1 MLNFAILSAGNI
13 AGRMARTLD
22 SLRDEVQPYA
32 IAARDS
38 ARAQAL
44 AGRYG
49 FAKSFAG
56 YEALLADPAVDV
68 VYIGSI
74 HPLHA
79 QHIRAALLAGK
90 HVLCEKPMAVTLA
103 ECESMVAA
111 AERNGRQLMIGHNV
125 RFDPVHRRAKELLQ
139 QGVIGEVLTFRTV
152 MGNAGPEGWSVD
164 KGTWFFDKDKAAM
177 GALSDLGIH
186 KVDLLQYL
194 TDQTVIETTAKVMT
208 LNKRDEAGNL
218 IGVDDNALCILR
230 MNGGAVGTLAASW
243 TVYGH
248 ECNSTCLYGT
258 KGLMVLYQDMENPII
273 VRDLSNTSTVYNI
286 KPQASSGVIDE
297 FVAALEQGREPEV
310 SGRKALTTMRAI
322 FGSIKSSETGAT
334 VSVNSSFVSHL

>member
-90 HVLCEKPMAVTLA
+90 HVLCEKPLTLNAAQAQSLFALARERGLLLAEAMWTRTLPFAQALRKTLA
-103 ECESMVAA
+103 DGRLGAPRLVTAVLGEAMADIPRIAQPALGGGALLDIGVYALTLACLALAGDVERVGGVCVQNGLGADIEESISLRFSGGACASLAVSARCAAPHRAAVCCGGGRIEIDGPLWSPAAMTVYGGTGTDAPRETIRFDNTGTGFEPEVRAVAA
-111 AERNGRQLMIGHNV
+111 A
-125 RFDPVHRRAKELLQ
+125 
-139 QGVIGEVLTFRTV
+139 
-152 MGNAGPEGWSVD
+152 
-164 KGTWFFDKDKAAM
+164 
-177 GALSDLGIH
+177 
-186 KVDLLQYL
+186 
-194 TDQTVIETTAKVMT
+194 
-208 LNKRDEAGNL
+208 
-218 IGVDDNALCILR
+218 
-230 MNGGAVGTLAASW
+230 LAAGC
-243 TVYGH
+243 T
-248 ECNSTCLYGT
+248 ECPALPAAETLR
-258 KGLMVLYQDMENPII
+258 VLRAAGVGRVSINPQWG
-273 VRDLSNTSTVYNI
+273 VRY
-286 KPQASSGVIDE
+286 PGEA
-297 FVAALEQGREPEV
+297 
-310 SGRKALTTMRAI
+310 
-322 FGSIKSSETGAT
+322 
-334 VSVNSSFVSHL
+334 

>member
-90 HVLCEKPMAVTLA
+90 HVLCEKPLTLN
-103 ECESMVAA
+103 AA
-111 AERNGRQLMIGHNV
+111 QAQSLFATGAGARPAAGGSHVDAYAAFCAGSAQ
-125 RFDPVHRRAKELLQ
+125 
-139 QGVIGEVLTFRTV
+139 
-152 MGNAGPEGWSVD
+152 NAGGR
-164 KGTWFFDKDKAAM
+164 AA
-177 GALSDLGIH
+177 GRAAPGDGC
-186 KVDLLQYL
+186 
-194 TDQTVIETTAKVMT
+194 
-208 LNKRDEAGNL
+208 AG
-218 IGVDDNALCILR
+218 
-230 MNGGAVGTLAASW
+230 
-243 TVYGH
+243 
-248 ECNSTCLYGT
+248 
-258 KGLMVLYQDMENPII
+258 
-273 VRDLSNTSTVYNI
+273 
-286 KPQASSGVIDE
+286 
-297 FVAALEQGREPEV
+297 
-310 SGRKALTTMRAI
+310 
-322 FGSIKSSETGAT
+322 
-334 VSVNSSFVSHL
+334 

>member
-22 SLRDEVQPYA
+22 SLREEVQPYA

-90 HVLCEKPMAVTLA
+90 HVLCEKPMGQGLIT
-103 ECESMVAA
+103 
-111 AERNGRQLMIGHNV
+111 GI
-125 RFDPVHRRAKELLQ
+125 KE
-139 QGVIGEVLTFRTV
+139 
-152 MGNAGPEGWSVD
+152 A
-164 KGTWFFDKDKAAM
+164 
-177 GALSDLGIH
+177 
-186 KVDLLQYL
+186 
-194 TDQTVIETTAKVMT
+194 
-208 LNKRDEAGNL
+208 
-218 IGVDDNALCILR
+218 
-230 MNGGAVGTLAASW
+230 
-243 TVYGH
+243 
-248 ECNSTCLYGT
+248 
-258 KGLMVLYQDMENPII
+258 
-273 VRDLSNTSTVYNI
+273 
-286 KPQASSGVIDE
+286 
-297 FVAALEQGREPEV
+297 
-310 SGRKALTTMRAI
+310 
-322 FGSIKSSETGAT
+322 
-334 VSVNSSFVSHL
+334 

>member
-79 QHIRAALLAGK
+79 QHIRAGAACGQT
-90 HVLCEKPMAVTLA
+90 CAVRKA
-103 ECESMVAA
+103 PD
-111 AERNGRQLMIGHNV
+111 AERGPGAK
-125 RFDPVHRRAKELLQ
+125 PVCPGAGARPAAGGSHVDAYAAFCAGSAQ
-139 QGVIGEVLTFRTV
+139 
-152 MGNAGPEGWSVD
+152 NAGGR
-164 KGTWFFDKDKAAM
+164 AA
-177 GALSDLGIH
+177 GRAAPGDGC
-186 KVDLLQYL
+186 
-194 TDQTVIETTAKVMT
+194 
-208 LNKRDEAGNL
+208 AG
-218 IGVDDNALCILR
+218 
-230 MNGGAVGTLAASW
+230 
-243 TVYGH
+243 
-248 ECNSTCLYGT
+248 
-258 KGLMVLYQDMENPII
+258 
-273 VRDLSNTSTVYNI
+273 
-286 KPQASSGVIDE
+286 
-297 FVAALEQGREPEV
+297 
-310 SGRKALTTMRAI
+310 
-322 FGSIKSSETGAT
+322 
-334 VSVNSSFVSHL
+334 

>member
-90 HVLCEKPMAVTLA
+90 HVDAY
-103 ECESMVAA
+103 VAFCA
-111 AERNGRQLMIGHNV
+111 GSAQ
-125 RFDPVHRRAKELLQ
+125 
-139 QGVIGEVLTFRTV
+139 
-152 MGNAGPEGWSVD
+152 NAGGR
-164 KGTWFFDKDKAAM
+164 AA
-177 GALSDLGIH
+177 GRAAPGDGC
-186 KVDLLQYL
+186 
-194 TDQTVIETTAKVMT
+194 
-208 LNKRDEAGNL
+208 AG
-218 IGVDDNALCILR
+218 
-230 MNGGAVGTLAASW
+230 
-243 TVYGH
+243 
-248 ECNSTCLYGT
+248 
-258 KGLMVLYQDMENPII
+258 
-273 VRDLSNTSTVYNI
+273 
-286 KPQASSGVIDE
+286 
-297 FVAALEQGREPEV
+297 
-310 SGRKALTTMRAI
+310 
-322 FGSIKSSETGAT
+322 
-334 VSVNSSFVSHL
+334 

>member
-90 HVLCEKPMAVTLA
+90 HVLCEKPLTLN
-103 ECESMVAA
+103 AA
-111 AERNGRQLMIGHNV
+111 QAQSLFALARERGLLNLKTADVLDNNV
-125 RFDPVHRRAKELLQ
+125 HVDAYAAFCAGSAQ
-139 QGVIGEVLTFRTV
+139 
-152 MGNAGPEGWSVD
+152 NAGGR
-164 KGTWFFDKDKAAM
+164 AA
-177 GALSDLGIH
+177 GRAAPGDGC
-186 KVDLLQYL
+186 
-194 TDQTVIETTAKVMT
+194 
-208 LNKRDEAGNL
+208 AG
-218 IGVDDNALCILR
+218 
-230 MNGGAVGTLAASW
+230 
-243 TVYGH
+243 
-248 ECNSTCLYGT
+248 
-258 KGLMVLYQDMENPII
+258 
-273 VRDLSNTSTVYNI
+273 
-286 KPQASSGVIDE
+286 
-297 FVAALEQGREPEV
+297 
-310 SGRKALTTMRAI
+310 
-322 FGSIKSSETGAT
+322 
-334 VSVNSSFVSHL
+334 

>member
-90 HVLCEKPMAVTLA
+90 HVLCEKPIVTAPEQFEELRA
-103 ECESMVAA
+103 FA
-111 AERNGRQLMIGHNV
+111 AEKGLVYMEAIMMCHLPARETLHRTVAQIGRV
-125 RFDPVHRRAKELLQ
+125 SAARFDFSQLSSRYPALLR
-139 QGVIGEVLTFRTV
+139 GEVPNIFNPA
-152 MGNAGPEGWSVD
+152 MAAGSL
-164 KGTWFFDKDKAAM
+164 M
-177 GALSDLGIH
+177 DLGVYCVYPAI
-186 KVDLLQYL
+186 DLF
-194 TDQTVIETTAKVMT
+194 
-208 LNKRDEAGNL
+208 G
-218 IGVDDNALCILR
+218 
-230 MNGGAVGTLAASW
+230 
-243 TVYGH
+243 
-248 ECNSTCLYGT
+248 
-258 KGLMVLYQDMENPII
+258 
-273 VRDLSNTSTVYNI
+273 
-286 KPQASSGVIDE
+286 
-297 FVAALEQGREPEV
+297 EPERVRLMGDIDTFTRMVWNSLNEDNKV
-310 SGRKALTTMRAI
+310 SLFVRYIDLA
-322 FGSIKSSETGAT
+322 TGKT
-334 VSVNSSFVSHL
+334 QDRIVNKYEKV

>member
-74 HPLHA
+74 NPLHA

-90 HVLCEKPMAVTLA
+90 HVLCEKPLTLN
-103 ECESMVAA
+103 AA
-111 AERNGRQLMIGHNV
+111 QAQPAAGGSHVDAYAAFCAGSAQ
-125 RFDPVHRRAKELLQ
+125 
-139 QGVIGEVLTFRTV
+139 
-152 MGNAGPEGWSVD
+152 NAGGR
-164 KGTWFFDKDKAAM
+164 AA
-177 GALSDLGIH
+177 GRAAPGDGC
-186 KVDLLQYL
+186 
-194 TDQTVIETTAKVMT
+194 
-208 LNKRDEAGNL
+208 AG
-218 IGVDDNALCILR
+218 
-230 MNGGAVGTLAASW
+230 
-243 TVYGH
+243 
-248 ECNSTCLYGT
+248 
-258 KGLMVLYQDMENPII
+258 
-273 VRDLSNTSTVYNI
+273 
-286 KPQASSGVIDE
+286 
-297 FVAALEQGREPEV
+297 
-310 SGRKALTTMRAI
+310 
-322 FGSIKSSETGAT
+322 
-334 VSVNSSFVSHL
+334 

>member
-56 YEALLADPAVDV
+56 YEALLVDPAVDV

-90 HVLCEKPMAVTLA
+90 HVLCEKPLTLNAAQAQSLFALARERGLLLA
-103 ECESMVAA
+103 E
-111 AERNGRQLMIGHNV
+111 
-125 RFDPVHRRAKELLQ
+125 
-139 QGVIGEVLTFRTV
+139 
-152 MGNAGPEGWSVD
+152 
-164 KGTWFFDKDKAAM
+164 AM
-177 GALSDLGIH
+177 W
-186 KVDLLQYL
+186 
-194 TDQTVIETTAKVMT
+194 TAKAGCRYDQQVKLLGCCGKLRVISCRCLNQHIKCAFRLYT
-208 LNKRDEAGNL
+208 LKAHILHRL
-218 IGVDDNALCILR
+218 I
-230 MNGGAVGTLAASW
+230 
-243 TVYGH
+243 
-248 ECNSTCLYGT
+248 
-258 KGLMVLYQDMENPII
+258 
-273 VRDLSNTSTVYNI
+273 
-286 KPQASSGVIDE
+286 
-297 FVAALEQGREPEV
+297 
-310 SGRKALTTMRAI
+310 
-322 FGSIKSSETGAT
+322 
-334 VSVNSSFVSHL
+334 

>member
-90 HVLCEKPMAVTLA
+90 HVLCEKPLTLNAAQAQSLFALARERGLLLAEAMWTRTLPFAQALRKTLA
-103 ECESMVAA
+103 DGRLGAPRLVTAVLGEAA
-111 AERNGRQLMIGHNV
+111 ARAGRRRAAG
-125 RFDPVHRRAKELLQ
+125 HRRLRAY
-139 QGVIGEVLTFRTV
+139 
-152 MGNAGPEGWSVD
+152 AGMPGTGWRR
-164 KGTWFFDKDKAAM
+164 
-177 GALSDLGIH
+177 GAGWGRVRS
-186 KVDLLQYL
+186 
-194 TDQTVIETTAKVMT
+194 
-208 LNKRDEAGNL
+208 KRAG
-218 IGVDDNALCILR
+218 R
-230 MNGGAVGTLAASW
+230 
-243 TVYGH
+243 GH
-248 ECNSTCLYGT
+248 
-258 KGLMVLYQDMENPII
+258 
-273 VRDLSNTSTVYNI
+273 
-286 KPQASSGVIDE
+286 
-297 FVAALEQGREPEV
+297 
-310 SGRKALTTMRAI
+310 
-322 FGSIKSSETGAT
+322 
-334 VSVNSSFVSHL
+334 

>member
-90 HVLCEKPMAVTLA
+90 HVLCEKPLTLNAAQAQSLFALARERGLLLAEAMWTRTLPFAQALRKTLA
-103 ECESMVAA
+103 DGRLGAPRLVTAVLGEAMADIPRHRAA
-111 AERNGRQLMIGHNV
+111 RAGRRRAAG
-125 RFDPVHRRAKELLQ
+125 HRRLRAY
-139 QGVIGEVLTFRTV
+139 
-152 MGNAGPEGWSVD
+152 AGMPGTGGRRGAGWGRVRS
-164 KGTWFFDKDKAAM
+164 
-177 GALSDLGIH
+177 
-186 KVDLLQYL
+186 
-194 TDQTVIETTAKVMT
+194 
-208 LNKRDEAGNL
+208 KRAG
-218 IGVDDNALCILR
+218 R
-230 MNGGAVGTLAASW
+230 
-243 TVYGH
+243 GH
-248 ECNSTCLYGT
+248 
-258 KGLMVLYQDMENPII
+258 
-273 VRDLSNTSTVYNI
+273 
-286 KPQASSGVIDE
+286 
-297 FVAALEQGREPEV
+297 
-310 SGRKALTTMRAI
+310 
-322 FGSIKSSETGAT
+322 
-334 VSVNSSFVSHL
+334 

>member
-13 AGRMARTLD
+13 ARRMARTLD

-90 HVLCEKPMAVTLA
+90 HVLCEKPLTLNAAQAQSLFALARERGLLLAEAMWTRTLPFAQALRKTLA
-103 ECESMVAA
+103 D
-111 AERNGRQLMIGHNV
+111 GRLGAPRLVTAV
-125 RFDPVHRRAKELLQ
+125 RCV
-139 QGVIGEVLTFRTV
+139 
-152 MGNAGPEGWSVD
+152 
-164 KGTWFFDKDKAAM
+164 
-177 GALSDLGIH
+177 
-186 KVDLLQYL
+186 
-194 TDQTVIETTAKVMT
+194 
-208 LNKRDEAGNL
+208 
-218 IGVDDNALCILR
+218 
-230 MNGGAVGTLAASW
+230 
-243 TVYGH
+243 
-248 ECNSTCLYGT
+248 
-258 KGLMVLYQDMENPII
+258 
-273 VRDLSNTSTVYNI
+273 
-286 KPQASSGVIDE
+286 
-297 FVAALEQGREPEV
+297 
-310 SGRKALTTMRAI
+310 
-322 FGSIKSSETGAT
+322 
-334 VSVNSSFVSHL
+334 

>member
-90 HVLCEKPMAVTLA
+90 HVLCEKPLTLNAAQAQSLFALARERGLLLAEAMWTRTLPFAQALRKTLA
-103 ECESMVAA
+103 DGRLGAPRLVTAVLGEAMADIPRIAQPALGGGALLDIGVYALTLACLALEGDVERVGGVCVQNGLGADIEESISLRFSGGACASLAVSARCAAPHRAAVCCGGGRIEIDGPLWSPTAMTVYGGTGTDAPRETIRFDNTGTGFEPEVRAVAA
-111 AERNGRQLMIGHNV
+111 AR
-125 RFDPVHRRAKELLQ
+125 
-139 QGVIGEVLTFRTV
+139 
-152 MGNAGPEGWSVD
+152 
-164 KGTWFFDKDKAAM
+164 
-177 GALSDLGIH
+177 
-186 KVDLLQYL
+186 
-194 TDQTVIETTAKVMT
+194 
-208 LNKRDEAGNL
+208 
-218 IGVDDNALCILR
+218 C
-230 MNGGAVGTLAASW
+230 W
-243 TVYGH
+243 T
-248 ECNSTCLYGT
+248 
-258 KGLMVLYQDMENPII
+258 
-273 VRDLSNTSTVYNI
+273 
-286 KPQASSGVIDE
+286 
-297 FVAALEQGREPEV
+297 
-310 SGRKALTTMRAI
+310 
-322 FGSIKSSETGAT
+322 
-334 VSVNSSFVSHL
+334 

>member
-90 HVLCEKPMAVTLA
+90 HVLCEKPLTLNAAQAQSLFALARERGLLLAEAMWTRTLPFAQALRKTLA
-103 ECESMVAA
+103 DGRLGAPRLVTAVLGEAMADIPRIRWHAWHWRETWSGLGACAFKTGWARTLRRVFLCVFP
-111 AERNGRQLMIGHNV
+111 AERAPRW
-125 RFDPVHRRAKELLQ
+125 P
-139 QGVIGEVLTFRTV
+139 
-152 MGNAGPEGWSVD
+152 
-164 KGTWFFDKDKAAM
+164 
-177 GALSDLGIH
+177 
-186 KVDLLQYL
+186 
-194 TDQTVIETTAKVMT
+194 
-208 LNKRDEAGNL
+208 
-218 IGVDDNALCILR
+218 
-230 MNGGAVGTLAASW
+230 
-243 TVYGH
+243 
-248 ECNSTCLYGT
+248 
-258 KGLMVLYQDMENPII
+258 
-273 VRDLSNTSTVYNI
+273 
-286 KPQASSGVIDE
+286 
-297 FVAALEQGREPEV
+297 
-310 SGRKALTTMRAI
+310 
-322 FGSIKSSETGAT
+322 
-334 VSVNSSFVSHL
+334 